1 MESIYIT
8 MVAIK
13 REQFGDYGEII
24 RLKVRTQQFT

>member
-1 MESIYIT
+1 MESICIA

-24 RLKVRTQQFT
+24 GLKVRI